1 MAPQDEP
8 ALIRALQNAARYP
21 HPVAGIELIETHIS
35 WVLLTGTY
43 AYKLKKPVNLGFLD
57 FTAPE
62 RRRHFC
68 EEELRLNRRLA
79 PTLYLGLVRI
89 CGPEHAPVLD
99 GPGPVLEYAVKMRQF
114 DPSAQFDRLLAAGRL
129 GEELIERLAAVLA
142 RFHASAERM
151 RADDPYGEAQSIIGP
166 ARDNFAAITLP
177 PAFAAERRALATLAA
192 WTEAA
197 WTRLAPGCA
206 RRKADGRVRECHG
219 DLHLANIT
227 LHEGEPTPFDCL
239 EFDPGLSR
247 IDVMSEVAFLTMDLD
262 AHDRPDLAHAFLNA
276 YLHHTGDYE
285 GLAVL
290 RFYQVYRAMVRAK
303 IASIRASQRG
313 AGADDDWR
321 ALSRYIA
328 LAEGYARGRR
338 GALIIAHGLSGSG
351 KTTLSHRLL
360 APCRLIRIRSD
371 VERKRLAGHAAE
383 ARTRSGVGGG
393 IYTPEAGERTYRR
406 LEALAEI
413 AVTAGFNVLVDA
425 TFLRAAEREAFRALA
440 ARLDAAFMI
449 LHFDAPEEILRQRI
463 RQRLAGGSDASEA
476 DTAVLTHQLA
486 TQDPL
491 TEDELSRAVRVDTS
505 REPDIA
511 AIAGELDKRKVKS

>member
-1 MAPQDEP
+1 MVPQDEP

-21 HPVAGIELIETHIS
+21 HPVTGIELIETHIS

-43 AYKLKKPVNLGFLD
+43 AYKIKKPVNLGFLD
-57 FTAPE
+57 FTGLE

-79 PTLYLGLVRI
+79 PALYLGLVRI
-89 CGPEHAPVLD
+89 CGSEDAPVLD
-99 GPGPVLEYAVKMRQF
+99 GPGPVLEYAVKMLQF
-114 DPSAQFDRLLAAGRL
+114 DPSAQFDRLLADDRL
-129 GEELIERLAAVLA
+129 GTPLIERLAAVLA
-142 RFHASAERM
+142 RFHATAERM
-151 RADDPYGEAQSIIGP
+151 RTNDPYGDAQSIIGP

-177 PAFAAERRALATLAA
+177 PAFATERQALETLAA
-192 WTEAA
+192 WTETT
-197 WTRLAPGCA
+197 WTQLAPSCA
-206 RRKADGRVRECHG
+206 QRKADGRVRECHG

-262 AHDRPDLAHAFLNA
+262 AHERPDLAHAFLND

-285 GLAVL
+285 GLEVL
-290 RFYQVYRAMVRAK
+290 RFYQVYRALVRAK
-303 IASIRASQRG
+303 IASIRAGQRG
-313 AGADDDWR
+313 EAATDEYR
-321 ALSRYIA
+321 ALAGYVA
-328 LAEGYARGRR
+328 LADGYARRRR
-338 GALIIAHGLSGSG
+338 GALIISHGLSGSG
-351 KTTLSHRLL
+351 KTTLSRHLL

-371 VERKRLAGHAAE
+371 VERKRLAGYAAE
-383 ARTRSGVGGG
+383 ARTRSDVGSG

-440 ARLDAAFMI
+440 SRLDTAFVI
-449 LHFDAPEEILRQRI
+449 LHFDAPEEVLHQRI
-463 RQRLAGGSDASEA
+463 RQRLAGSDASEA
-476 DTAVLTHQLA
+476 DAAVLVHQLA

-491 TEDELSRAVRVDTS
+491 TEDELSMTVRVDAAGV
-505 REPDIA
+505 PDIA
-511 AIAGELDKRKVKS
+511 GVTGKLREKVKR